1 MRINIDAEIFEKLPK
16 LHSNFIYL
24 EGLKFKEEMQ
34 HDLYDGL
41 NELFSR
47 LRGHKGLDTAIEIK
61 EYDEV
66 LDNLGLSHVEVS
78 TRAMIDLIVK
88 KKKDL
93 ILHHPI
99 IDAYNYFSLHTLT
112 PVGAYDVDRISGV
125 MEIRFTNGVER
136 FRKLNQKEHVE
147 VSDSLV
153 FSDEGEVMCLDWVSK
168 QSDTQKIRSGS
179 QNVLYRIE
187 SLKDEIENQQLIDE
201 FKDFLAK
208 YFEFS
213 DVQSKTLNG
222 SCLEVE
228 FKQSD
233 EALARRDRY
242 QDYTD
247 LLSRGVSDVIVYD
260 DLMADLINGKKL
272 KIKHGVDPTT
282 TDLHLGYAVNYE
294 KLKAFQD
301 RGHTIQFLIG
311 SFTARFG
318 DPSDKL
324 ESRPMKDKATVMKLA
339 EAYVDQ
345 VSMILDKETLEVHYN
360 GDWFD
365 KMSAEDLLHIMSES
379 TVARMLERD
388 MFQKRIEKGAS
399 IGLHEIVYPL
409 IQGYDSVEMESDLT
423 VIGTDQTFNELQAR
437 PLQEARGKKPQ
448 NIIAMN
454 LLIGTDGTQKMS
466 QSLGNYVAFSDSAN
480 DKFGKLMSMP
490 DELIMTYAESVSR
503 FTKTELENL
512 RERLTS
518 GTNPR
523 DLKVE
528 LALHIVANYDGED
541 AAKAASQHFETVFK
555 KKELPEDIDSI
566 VVDETKT
573 VLEIMNLKN
582 LVSSNSEGRRL
593 IEQGGVSIYE
603 GEKIESHEHT
613 FKTGFSGVLK
623 VGKRKFLKIVVE

>member
-24 EGLKFKEEMQ
+24 ENLKFKEEMQ

-66 LDNLGLSHVEVS
+66 LDNLGLSHAEVS

-88 KKKDL
+88 KRKDL

-179 QNVLYRIE
+179 QNVLFRIE

>member
-24 EGLKFKEEMQ
+24 ENLKFKEEMQ

-66 LDNLGLSHVEVS
+66 LDNLGLSHAEVS

-88 KKKDL
+88 KRKDL

-179 QNVLYRIE
+179 QNVLFRIE

-201 FKDFLAK
+201 FKDFLGK